1 MRWSSETEE
10 GGRDKDGLFLVSSVR
25 LKILVFML
33 RAMRNQWRVLFNGS
47 SMLMARWW
55 SGWS

>member
-47 SMLMARWW
+47 SMLMARR
-55 SGWS
+55 